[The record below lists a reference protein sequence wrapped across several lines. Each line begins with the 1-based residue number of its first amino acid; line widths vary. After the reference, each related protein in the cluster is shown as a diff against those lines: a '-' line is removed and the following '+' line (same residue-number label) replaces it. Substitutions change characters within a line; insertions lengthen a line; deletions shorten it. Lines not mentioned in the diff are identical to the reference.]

1 MKRIQAFFALL
12 AIPLS
17 ISAQNMGIKL
27 PVSTLPNT
35 TLDVNGAVSYREGT
49 ALNLTSLV
57 NDNIALSDMS
67 FYRITGAI
75 ADFSVTGFT
84 NGKDGRML
92 FLINSTSFNMTLGQQ
107 TVTSSAANQINT
119 GSGTDLIIGA
129 NGMVT
134 LMYNLALQK
143 WVVFSKSGEKTNWG
157 LTGNGGT
164 NASTNFIGTTDAQ
177 GLIFK
182 TNGVTAMSL
191 DVENR
196 GGTLNITNRKFGGTV
211 WGSFI
216 GFKNMG
222 YPSGID
228 TSMII
233 RGAIGANDVFVVRGV
248 VKSNTASTDGE
259 LHIITGDDGNEP
271 IVFEQFNSGTGVYSD
286 RLRIHSN
293 GNIGLGHNSPS
304 ANLHVYGT
312 GQSGF
317 TPTSHGITAVHGAEI
332 AFSANGFNKPA
343 ASIQLLDY
351 NAYSSGLAFNV
362 HKGTSNGG
370 TGLFADN
377 WPTDVIQ
384 AMTIDNRGYVGI
396 GTGTPSALLH
406 LSSNG
411 NGLYNDMLISGYNAS
426 DWPVFNFRRAR
437 GTEAA
442 PLNVANG
449 DGIGGVNFHTYV
461 NSGWSFLSSMNAT
474 YKGDGT
480 TNLSNL
486 IFQTSNATQMTLTE
500 NGRLGIN
507 TASPD
512 QPLSVN
518 GNASKAGGGSWATFS
533 DSRVKHN
540 VRQFTDGLATLE
552 KINPVWFQY
561 NNKSGYADTSKIYVG
576 VIAQEVEKV
585 APYMVE
591 KTKTA
596 TFDDQRVYDSNA
608 LNYILVNSVKELS
621 VENKKLK
628 AENEAVNAEL
638 AKLKADNNA
647 LKYSV
652 EKNNKD
658 IESIKA
664 MLEKKQ

>member
-17 ISAQNMGIKL
+17 ISAQNMGVRL

-57 NDNIALSDMS
+57 NDNIALGDMS
-67 FYRITGAI
+67 FYRITGAA

-107 TVTSSAANQINT
+107 IVTSSAANQINT

-134 LMYNLALQK
+134 LMYNLTLQK
-143 WVVFSKSGEKTNWG
+143 WVVFSKSGEKTNWS
-157 LTGNGGT
+157 LTGNAGT
-164 NASTNFIGTTDAQ
+164 NASTNFIGTTDPQ

-182 TNGVTAMSL
+182 TNGATAMSL

-196 GGTLNITNRKFGGTV
+196 GGTLNIANRKFGSTV

-216 GFKNMG
+216 GFKNVG

-233 RGAIGANDVFVVRGV
+233 RGAIGANDVFVIRGV
-248 VKSNTASTDGE
+248 VKSTTASTDGE
-259 LHIITGDDGNEP
+259 MHIITGDDGNEP
-271 IVFEQFNSGTGVYSD
+271 MVFEQFNSGTGVYSE

-293 GNIGLGHNSPS
+293 GNIGVGHNSPS
-304 ANLHVYGT
+304 ANLHLYGT

-317 TPTSHGITAVHGAEI
+317 TPSSHGVTGTHGSEI
-332 AFSANGFNKPA
+332 GFSAWGFNKPA
-343 ASIQLLDY
+343 ATIQMLDY
-351 NAYSSGLAFNV
+351 NAYSSGLCFNV
-362 HKGTSNGG
+362 HKGTNNGG
-370 TGLFADN
+370 TGVFADN

-396 GTGTPSALLH
+396 GTGSPGALLH

-426 DWPVFNFRRAR
+426 DWPVFNFRRAK

-449 DGIGGVNFHTYV
+449 DGIGGVNFHAYV
-461 NSGWSFLSSMNAT
+461 SSGWSFLSSINAT

-486 IFQTSNATQMTLTE
+486 IFQTSNSTQMTLTE

-507 TASPD
+507 TPSPD

-533 DSRVKHN
+533 DSRIKHN
-540 VRQFTDGLATLE
+540 VRQFTEGLATLE

-561 NNKSGYADTSKIYVG
+561 NNKSGYSDTSKIYVG

-596 TFDDQRVYDSNA
+596 SFDDQRVYDSNA

-628 AENEAVNAEL
+628 AENEA
-638 AKLKADNNA
+638 LKAA
-647 LKYSV
+647 V
-652 EKNNKD
+652 EKNSHD

-664 MLEKKQ
+664 MLDKKQH